1 MFDDGIQ
8 RESGHAL
15 FRRSLTGAARKDAEK
30 GHQRRTALSR
40 RRAAS
45 TSTSNVNFARL
56 GRGCLVAS
64 SVLLLVVI
72 PLAGGRVHIAPALNL
87 KHAVEEESLG
97 QLGDGSRRRAER
109 VLYAG
114 ERPPWARRE
123 GEPEALPEWVEEVSA
138 MSVQLAEAARAE
150 RDAAWRSGAVGIRLR
165 DDWRVSGVRG
175 AAASAAIKVG
185 DVVEEID
192 GVSVWGMTLDEAQP
206 LLEGPPRTSVV
217 LTICRGIS
225 KQKIC
230 IVRARPGAAEEE
242 QKEAS
247 PTRSPLGRAP
257 TRAPSPPAESS
268 IRIACGVGV
277 DLEEGLVV
285 AGVSED
291 AQMAGVRIGDKVVS
305 VDGIRVRSRVPRGL
319 RVLEGFLVDMMCCH
333 VAALLTPACDAFVI
347 FVYPIQLFQHLSVM
361 NPSYF
366 FNPQTLFGPF
376 LLLQPS
382 TLNPQPFCP

>member
-1 MFDDGIQ
+1 VGLGRVGTMFDGDIQ

-15 FRRSLTGAARKDAEK
+15 GGRSLAGAARKDAEK
-30 GHQRRTALSR
+30 GRQRRTALSR

-64 SVLLLVVI
+64 SVLLLVAL

-123 GEPEALPEWVEEVSA
+123 GEPEALPKWVDEVSA
-138 MSVQLAEAARAE
+138 VSRQLAEAARAE
-150 RDAAWRSGAVGIRLR
+150 RDAAWRSGAVGMRLR

-175 AAASAAIKVG
+175 PAAVAAIKVG

-206 LLEGPPRTSVV
+206 LLEGPPRTSVL
-217 LTICRGIS
+217 LTISRGNS
-225 KQKIC
+225 RHKIC
-230 IVRARPGAAEEE
+230 IVRARPGASEEE
-242 QKEAS
+242 PREAS
-247 PTRSPLGRAP
+247 PNRSPLGRAP

-277 DLEEGLVV
+277 ELEEGLVV
-285 AGVSED
+285 ASVSEE
-291 AQMAGVRIGDKVVS
+291 AQAAGVRMGDKVVS
-305 VDGIRVRSRVPRGL
+305 VDGIRVRSRATRFS
-319 RVLEGFLVDMMCCH
+319 RVFFQAFRVALVSGAM
-333 VAALLTPACDAFVI
+333 LP
-347 FVYPIQLFQHLSVM
+347 LFS
-361 NPSYF
+361 
-366 FNPQTLFGPF
+366 
-376 LLLQPS
+376 LQPVVMPCIC
-382 TLNPQPFCP
+382 L